1 MFLDGWLVNQKPWYL
16 EGDNTHKSTPIQTHP
31 IIYRLA
37 LVSNNRLVSVIYQYK
52 PQSRPLCQQTEL
64 ISPRNHLTVKVLSA
78 QIEEVNTLKPWA
90 WYLNTPLYGL
100 NNSKSNLYPYMC
112 TYFFSLYYLFFGWP
126 SVIRHIMTFDYH
138 AQVEST

>member
-1 MFLDGWLVNQKPWYL
+1 MAPGDNERMVFFSQQRVKSLTDTSVFRWMTAWSTRSLDIWR
-16 EGDNTHKSTPIQTHP
+16 GDNTHTSTPIQTRP

-78 QIEEVNTLKPWA
+78 
-90 WYLNTPLYGL
+90 
-100 NNSKSNLYPYMC
+100 
-112 TYFFSLYYLFFGWP
+112 
-126 SVIRHIMTFDYH
+126 
-138 AQVEST
+138 